1 MTLKKKQDIDRH
13 KAVRQIPTLIK
24 SYLRL
29 GGFVGEGV
37 YLDRNFNT
45 LDVCVI
51 LDRALISSKQ
61 RMELEQGLFL

>member
-1 MTLKKKQDIDRH
+1 
-13 KAVRQIPTLIK
+13 
-24 SYLRL
+24 L